1 MVGTGMKECVRQSER
16 ERERMMDGENAKS
29 GDGDMREAMW
39 IGRKVIGMSWLNRAA
54 DSAD

>member
-1 MVGTGMKECVRQSER
+1 MVGTGMKECVRQS

-54 DSAD
+54 DSTD